1 MKHLRQ
7 YIRSILLE
15 AIPINV
21 KVGDIILTGRFK
33 NKRTVV
39 KSIGKDKYGHP
50 TINGKS
56 ILKFKIEKQLPVKKR
71 SAKTRQQLKE
81 SIRKILKEKIRQ
93 EDFEDVLQTAQLAH
107 LGQTRRDGTP
117 YISHPLAVRAI
128 VQRFYPNNYKAQI
141 LALLHDAIE
150 DVGSQADLTER
161 ELRQIIRGSI
171 TDPRDLQQIEQSLD
185 IMTHDKIAMPVYTD
199 YLRYVFSNPLA
210 AIVKIADLIHNLS
223 HNPKDSQIEK
233 YKQALREVPP
243 PGYIRRDMIDR
254 LMSILEK
261 RGGNL

>member
-71 SAKTRQQLKE
+71 SAKTRQELKE
-81 SIRKILKEKIRQ
+81 NIKKIIKERIRQ
-93 EDFEDVLQTAQLAH
+93 EDFEDIMQTAQLAH
-107 LGQTRRDGTP
+107 MGQTRRDGTP
-117 YISHPLAVRAI
+117 YITHPIAVSAI
-128 VQRFYPNNYKAQI
+128 VKQYYPRTYTAQI
-141 LALLHDAIE
+141 LALLHDTIE
-150 DVGSQADLTER
+150 DVSKQSNLSEE

-171 TDPRDLQQIEQSLD
+171 TDPRDLLKIEEALD
-185 IMTHDKIAMPVYTD
+185 LMTHNKTIDPIYTD
-199 YLRYVFSNPLA
+199 YLRKVFSNPLS

-223 HNPKDSQIEK
+223 HNPKPSQIQK
-233 YKQALREVPP
+233 YKDALAQVPP
-243 PGYIRRDMIDR
+243 PRYIRREMLDR
-254 LMSILEK
+254 LYAILQSK
-261 RGGNL
+261 